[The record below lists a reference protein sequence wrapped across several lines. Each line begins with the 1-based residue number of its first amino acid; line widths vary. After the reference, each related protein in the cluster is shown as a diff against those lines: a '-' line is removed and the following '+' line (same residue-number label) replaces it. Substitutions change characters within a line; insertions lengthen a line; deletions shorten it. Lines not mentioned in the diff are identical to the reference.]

1 MKGGVQSKSQ
11 RRREAA
17 SAPRANSETG
27 GSVGV
32 RGHLGHYR
40 TASVCGTRV
49 SVSFFDPPAFAAL
62 HNERCFAFVREMYE
76 ALDLVQW
83 QTCVVCWRAWYDVPR
98 SYHFRPQARAYSG
111 SRAWFNFHSSSVLGA
126 TRRKDV
132 DRWFLQRD
140 ERAGSHV
147 DAAAFL
153 KNNYDEATCQRLL
166 DRLVD
171 VHLKRDIVICSTCVP
186 PVEDHRLC
194 TPREIRLCDYVVDPL
209 FTQEVDQAL
218 PVVVERWQVHIPDDE
233 DEVPQMEH
241 AARTTPVL
249 GLSLQ
254 EFAAPLALL
263 TDQEDMVISLVHPLL
278 QVYTLRRTGQLAYVG
293 HVRKFRQN
301 VQKFVASLPILP
313 QDMPFVMVRPRTLRN

>member
-1 MKGGVQSKSQ
+1 
-11 RRREAA
+11 
-17 SAPRANSETG
+17 
-27 GSVGV
+27 
-32 RGHLGHYR
+32 
-40 TASVCGTRV
+40 
-49 SVSFFDPPAFAAL
+49 
-62 HNERCFAFVREMYE
+62 MYE

-98 SYHFRPQARAYSG
+98 SYHFRPQAGAYSG

-132 DRWFLQRD
+132 DHWFLQRD

-166 DRLVD
+166 DQLVD

-186 PVEDHRLC
+186 HVEDHRLC
-194 TPREIRLCDYVVDPL
+194 APREIRLCDYVVDPL

-254 EFAAPLALL
+254 EFAAPLSAA
-263 TDQEDMVISLVHPLL
+263 H
-278 QVYTLRRTGQLAYVG
+278 
-293 HVRKFRQN
+293 
-301 VQKFVASLPILP
+301 
-313 QDMPFVMVRPRTLRN
+313 